1 MTQTTE
7 VAERAETQLEILRKE
22 FEAGERRLAELERQR
37 TQLTETMLRISGAI
51 QVLEDVLGQSE
62 AEPAAEDGAADQS

>member
-1 MTQTTE
+1 MTQTAE

-37 TQLTETMLRISGAI
+37 SQLTETMLRISGAI